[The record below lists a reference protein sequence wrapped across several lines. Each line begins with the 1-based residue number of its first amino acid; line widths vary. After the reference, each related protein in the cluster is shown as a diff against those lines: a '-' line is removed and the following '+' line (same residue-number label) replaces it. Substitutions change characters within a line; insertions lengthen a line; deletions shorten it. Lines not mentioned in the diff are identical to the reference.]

1 MRGEFLLVQRTAATV
16 ATESGSP
23 LVGQS
28 DGRDGGRLLAPRAA
42 EATVLLALAFTTYGV
57 IR

>member
-1 MRGEFLLVQRTAATV
+1 MRGEFLLVQRTVTV

-42 EATVLLALAFTTYGV
+42 EATVLLALAFTAYGV
-57 IR
+57 LR